1 MGHRAYCRTALDWR
15 TARTGSAMPAQ
26 VTVVSS
32 PVAYQV
38 TATARSHHWIG
49 DEPAS
54 AGGGDTGPMPPEL
67 LLSSLGACTAITLHM
82 YAARKSLPLERV
94 EVRLTLTGA
103 GDGSN
108 DIERK
113 IVLTG
118 ALSAEQRERLLQI
131 ANACPTHKIL
141 THPIRI
147 ASSLV
152 DA

>member
-1 MGHRAYCRTALDWR
+1 MDE
-15 TARTGSAMPAQ
+15 

-32 PVAYQV
+32 PAPYQV
-38 TATARSHHWIG
+38 TATARTHHWPG
-49 DEPAS
+49 DEPVE
-54 AGGGDTGPMPPEL
+54 AGGKDTGPMPFEL

-82 YAARKSLPLERV
+82 YAARKKMPLTRV
-94 EVRLTLTGA
+94 EVRLALNRNGKPA
-103 GDGSN
+103 DGSN

-113 IVLTG
+113 IVLSG
-118 ALSAEQRERLLQI
+118 ELSAEQRTRLLEI
-131 ANACPTHKIL
+131 ANACPTHKVL

>member
-1 MGHRAYCRTALDWR
+1 MDE
-15 TARTGSAMPAQ
+15 

-38 TATARSHHWIG
+38 TATARTHHWLG

-54 AGGGDTGPMPPEL
+54 AGGGDTGPMPAEL
-67 LLSSLGACTAITLHM
+67 LLSSLGACTAITLQM

-94 EVRLTLTGA
+94 EVRLALNRNGKPA
-103 GDGSN
+103 DGSN
-108 DIERK
+108 DIER
-113 IVLTG
+113 IVVLTG
-118 ALSAEQRERLLQI
+118 ALSPEQRERLLQI

-147 ASSLV
+147 ATSLG
-152 DA
+152 